1 MKDSCKQRKNRC
13 KSYVLL
19 LLLLQKTNSALSTK
33 IMMKQM
39 NPRKTY
45 LVPETCVMLV
55 RMEQV
60 IAASQTQSATH
71 EDYESTDMYD

>member
-1 MKDSCKQRKNRC
+1 
-13 KSYVLL
+13 
-19 LLLLQKTNSALSTK
+19 
-33 IMMKQM
+33 MMKQM

>member
-1 MKDSCKQRKNRC
+1 MN
-13 KSYVLL
+13 
-19 LLLLQKTNSALSTK
+19 
-33 IMMKQM
+33 KQM
-39 NPRKTY
+39 NPFSPRKTY

-60 IAASQTQSATH
+60 IAASQAQSATH